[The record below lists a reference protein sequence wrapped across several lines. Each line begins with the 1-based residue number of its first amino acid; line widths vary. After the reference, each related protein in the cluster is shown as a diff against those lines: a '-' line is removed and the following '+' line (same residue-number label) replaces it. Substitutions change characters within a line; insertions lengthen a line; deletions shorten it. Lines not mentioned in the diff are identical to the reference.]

1 MAVRWLL
8 VAGILCTATSTL
20 AEIRYTID
28 PAMSRDQ
35 VTVQMEFKTQGTST
49 TVKMPS
55 WSPGFYV
62 LENYWQTLDSVVATD
77 AEGNTLPISRPQ
89 PDTWSLSTPANKLIK
104 LTYSRSVKPDMQRIG
119 MFSSDPVAIHIVG
132 PKTFMYVDGRK
143 EESCRLDAR
152 VPEGWDIAIG
162 LNPIKS
168 EEGTKSFRAPD
179 YDALVDNPITLGE
192 FLMDKYRVQNKDHF
206 IALRGPSKF
215 KVDRAKLIRMCEFI
229 TKAQS
234 DFMGGLPFDRYVW
247 HFWVNDM
254 PDGSGGVE
262 HASSTHMFIGKGL
275 GPAGLMGISH
285 EFFHLWN
292 VKRIRSSVLGPFDY
306 SKLPATGALWWLE
319 GVTDYYAHM
328 LPYRYGAWGQSGFL
342 ADISDAVES
351 FRNSPGRLEAS
362 PYESSFRIPEA
373 NNTNGY
379 KISYYVNGWVLGML
393 FDIELRDRTKGKKS
407 LDDVEKALW
416 NMCRDGKPGFAED
429 EIRRQLIRFGGE
441 GMGPLYDE
449 WVMKPGNLPIEAQLA
464 KVGIKLEVKQSGN
477 RTQIDAVL
485 IPNASTAQV
494 KLREGWF
501 KQKPLPDAITFA
513 R

>member
-1 MAVRWLL
+1 MTVRWLFAAGLL
-8 VAGILCTATSTL
+8 VTAALSK
-20 AEIRYTID
+20 AEIRYTIE
-28 PAMSRDQ
+28 PAASREQ
-35 VTVQMEFKTQGTST
+35 VTIHMEFKTQGST
-49 TVKMPS
+49 TQVKLPS
-55 WSPGFYV
+55 WSPGLYV
-62 LENYWQTLDSVVATD
+62 LETYWQTLDTVNATD
-77 AEGNTLPISRPQ
+77 GDGNALQLNRTQ
-89 PDTWSLSTPANKLIK
+89 PDTWSLTAPSGKSVR
-104 LTYSRSVKPDMQRIG
+104 LTYTRNVKPDMQRVG
-119 MFSSDPVAIHIVG
+119 MFSSDPSAIHIVG

-143 EESCRLDAR
+143 SEACRLDIR
-152 VPEGWDIAIG
+152 TPEGWDVAVG
-162 LNPIKS
+162 LNPTKS
-168 EEGTKSFRAPD
+168 ESETKSFRAPD
-179 YDALVDNPITLGE
+179 YDVLVDNPITLGE
-192 FLMDKYRVQNKDHF
+192 FLMDRYRIQNKDHF
-206 IALRGPSKF
+206 IALRGSSKS
-215 KVDRAKLIRMCEFI
+215 KIDRAKLIRMCEFI

-234 DFMGGLPFDRYVW
+234 DFMGGLPYDRYTW

-254 PDGSGGVE
+254 ADGSGGVE

-275 GPAGLMGISH
+275 GPAALMGISH

-328 LPYRYGAWGQSGFL
+328 LPYRYGAWGASGFL
-342 ADISDAVES
+342 ADIGDAVQS

-393 FDIELRDRTKGKKS
+393 FDIELRERTNGKRS

-416 NMCRDGKPGFAED
+416 KMCRDNQPGFAED

-441 GMGPLYDE
+441 SMGPLYDE
-449 WVMKPGNLPIEAQLA
+449 WVMKAGNLPIEAQLA
-464 KVGIKLEVKQSGN
+464 KVGIKLEVKQNGN
-477 RTQIDAVL
+477 RSQIDAVL
-485 IPNASTAQV
+485 MPDATPAQV

-501 KQKPLPDAITFA
+501 RQKPLPDAITFA